1 MLCPQCGIG
10 LFEEPS
16 AVTVLAPD
24 PQSEESPEGPPFLRR
39 MGLGA
44 ITLLGLY
51 NGLKHLALAGL
62 LTYTSASSIP
72 MVGLVCLLVA
82 STLVAAVAAGTVNR
96 RAEVAGLLLAVGASF
111 GFLAPTLSQGAEV
124 PEKWLVSV
132 PTLLLLVG
140 VAGGTAG
147 RLMIPPPP
155 TLPRFSPVETPIKV
169 VRRKRRVRLTWWRI
183 IAGSVLITLGTNYA
197 EVLRHWLLFA
207 VGGGGGLGSAT
218 QVSWQI
224 SMLMALA
231 GGVLAGGRTRA
242 GFRQGFFAGMLAS
255 IGTVIAVATLDSS
268 PPLVLQFWLDQF
280 EVKASGPGPYAALA
294 MTTWLATTLGGWLG
308 EQLVPAGD
316 RT

>member
-10 LFEEPS
+10 LFEEPGTT
-16 AVTVLAPD
+16 TVLAPD
-24 PQSEESPEGPPFLRR
+24 PQSEESPEGPSFLRR
-39 MGLGA
+39 IGLGA

-51 NGLKHLALAGL
+51 NGFKHLAMAGL
-62 LTYTSASSIP
+62 LSYTSAATIP

-96 RAEVAGLLLAVGASF
+96 RAEITGLFLAVGASF
-111 GFLAPTLSQGAEV
+111 GFLGLGQGEEV
-124 PEKWLVSV
+124 PEKWLVAV
-132 PTLLLLVG
+132 PTLLVLVG

-155 TLPRFSPVETPIKV
+155 TLPRFSSVETPIKV
-169 VRRKRRVRLTWWRI
+169 VRRKRPVRLTWWRI
-183 IAGSVLITLGTNYA
+183 VVGSVLVTLGTNYA
-197 EVLRHWLLFA
+197 ELLRHWLLFA

-268 PPLVLQFWLDQF
+268 PPLVLQYWLDQF
-280 EVKASGPGPYAALA
+280 NVKQPGPGPYAALA
-294 MTTWLATTLGGWLG
+294 GTTWLATMLGGWLG
-308 EQLVPAGD
+308 EQLVPASD
-316 RT
+316 RR